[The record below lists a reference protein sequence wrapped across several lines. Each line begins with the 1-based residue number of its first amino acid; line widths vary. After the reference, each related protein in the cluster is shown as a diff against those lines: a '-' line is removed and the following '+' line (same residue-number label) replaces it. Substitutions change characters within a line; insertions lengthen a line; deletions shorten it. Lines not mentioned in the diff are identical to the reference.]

1 MQENFA
7 LIWKHIAD
15 AIRPEVSAD
24 TFQRW
29 FKAIQMLHAD
39 EAEITLRVPNNIY
52 QLWIETNYMGLL
64 QSAILMVLGSP
75 RKVNFTIGEAADRLF
90 EAQEA
95 QEAQGDQDDQ
105 QVGDCRHDREDQ
117 IELNG
122 ANGLN
127 GTHQPREMAAEGTA
141 AGDQGVLHEGRL
153 QVMEPFNASATSAEG
168 QGSAK
173 GSRSRGASS
182 APTSSPSSGAA
193 SAAGDAKAGPT
204 TGLNPRNTFDSFVV
218 GANNQFAHAAA
229 LAVAKAPAKTYN
241 PLFVYG
247 GVGLGKTHLMHAI
260 GHHVLATKKGSK
272 ILYISSERF
281 TNEFIDAIQNGKLVR
296 FRNRYRQADILLI
309 DDIQFLAGKERSQE
323 EFFHTFNAL
332 FDGHKQIILSSDR
345 PPSEI
350 QNLEQRL
357 VSRFEW
363 GLTAELQPPD
373 IETRVAILRKKAQS
387 LHVKLDNAILEF
399 LSQRI
404 RTNVR
409 RLEGALMRVASFASL
424 SGREL
429 TPEAVEHLLKDIL
442 QEEARRAVTIDQIQR
457 KVAEHFDIRLAD
469 MTSKRRPANIALPR
483 QVAMYLA
490 RELTKTSLSEIGDAF
505 GGRDHGT
512 VLHAHRLVKEKI
524 GQDEKL
530 RQVVAFLDNQ
540 LNR

>member
-1 MQENFA
+1 MQDNLA
-7 LIWKHIAD
+7 QIWKHIVKT
-15 AIRPEVSAD
+15 IRPEVSTD

-29 FKAIQMLHAD
+29 FKGIRMVAAD
-39 EAEITLRVPNNIY
+39 ETRLTLRVPNNIY
-52 QLWIETNYMGLL
+52 QLWIETNYMPLL
-64 QSAILMVLGSP
+64 QSAILGVLGSP
-75 RKVNFTIGEAADRLF
+75 REIAFTVGEAREEP
-90 EAQEA
+90 EAGTET
-95 QEAQGDQDDQ
+95 
-105 QVGDCRHDREDQ
+105 
-117 IELNG
+117 G
-122 ANGLN
+122 AEV
-127 GTHQPREMAAEGTA
+127 TAEGAGEAPADDGEEETEAEA
-141 AGDQGVLHEGRL
+141 APAARA
-153 QVMEPFNASATSAEG
+153 PRSA
-168 QGSAK
+168 
-173 GSRSRGASS
+173 RSRAGAE
-182 APTSSPSSGAA
+182 ATPATVPTGI
-193 SAAGDAKAGPT
+193 
-204 TGLNPRNTFDSFVV
+204 NPRNTFESFVV

-229 LAVAKAPAKTYN
+229 QAVAKNPAKTYN

-260 GHHVLATKKGSK
+260 GQSIHASKRGSRV
-272 ILYISSERF
+272 LYISSEKF
-281 TNEFIDAIQNGKLVR
+281 TNDFIDAIQTGKLVR
-296 FRNRYRQADILLI
+296 FRNRYRLADVLLI
-309 DDIQFLAGKERSQE
+309 DDIQFLAGRERSQE

-373 IETRVAILRKKAQS
+373 IETRVAILRKKAQL
-387 LHVKLDNAILEF
+387 LHIKLDQSIFEF
-399 LSQRI
+399 LAQRI

-429 TPEAVEHLLKDIL
+429 TTDAVEHLLKDIL
-442 QEEARRAVTIDQIQR
+442 QEEARRSVTIEQIQR

-483 QVAMYLA
+483 QVAMYLS

-524 GQDEKL
+524 REDEKM
-530 RQVVAFLDNQ
+530 RQVVSFLDSQ